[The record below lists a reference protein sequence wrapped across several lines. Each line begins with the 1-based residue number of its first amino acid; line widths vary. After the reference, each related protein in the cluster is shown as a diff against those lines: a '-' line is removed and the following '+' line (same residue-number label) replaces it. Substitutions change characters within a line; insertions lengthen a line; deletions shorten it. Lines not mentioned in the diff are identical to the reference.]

1 LNNPYLGY
9 FFSFAYQYNIDGEF
23 VIDLGRMFIKKTR
36 IIGTVYVETMEVA
49 VFLTQRQTL
58 RKDTHLSQMEIL
70 KEVTRM
76 TCESNV

>member
-1 LNNPYLGY
+1 MNNLYLGY
-9 FFSFAYQYNIDGEF
+9 FFSFVYQYNIDGEF

-36 IIGTVYVETMEVA
+36 IIGTVYVEIMEVIE
-49 VFLTQRQTL
+49 FPTHGQTL

>member
-1 LNNPYLGY
+1 
-9 FFSFAYQYNIDGEF
+9 
-23 VIDLGRMFIKKTR
+23 MFIKKTR
-36 IIGTVYVETMEVA
+36 IIGTVYVEIMEVIE
-49 VFLTQRQTL
+49 FPTHGQTL